1 MSIEEAAKGERIA
14 KVIARHGVCSRR
26 DAERL
31 IAEGQVSVN
40 GILIETP
47 ATLVTEADHIVVKG
61 QALVTKQ
68 PTRLWLFYKP
78 TGVVTTHKDP
88 QGRST
93 VFDLLPKDL
102 PDHIIS
108 VGRLDLMT
116 EGLLLLTNDGEF
128 ARKLEHPTSAIPRT
142 YEVRVYG
149 RLDEQKLRRLWRGVE
164 IDGINYG
171 PIDCKI
177 LTQEGSNAWLEIT
190 IKEGKN
196 REIRNIIHYLGGH
209 VNRLIRVAYGPYNLD
224 TLSKQDLVE
233 VSPNLVD

>member
-1 MSIEEAAKGERIA
+1 MIPPTKGERLA
-14 KVIARHGVCSRR
+14 KAIARHGICSRR

-31 IAEGQVSVN
+31 IAEGQVCVN
-40 GILIETP
+40 GTLIETP
-47 ATLVTEADHIVVKG
+47 ATLVTEADRITVKG
-61 QALVTKQ
+61 QLLETKQ
-68 PTRLWLFYKP
+68 PTRLWVFYKP

-88 QGRST
+88 QGRPT
-93 VFDLLPKDL
+93 VFSLLPNDL

-128 ARKLEHPTSAIPRT
+128 ARKLEHPSSAIPRT

-149 RLDEQKLRRLWRGVE
+149 RLDEQKLRRLWRGVD
-164 IDGINYG
+164 IDGVSYG
-171 PIDCKI
+171 PIDCTI
-177 LTQEGSNAWLEIT
+177 LTQEGSNTWLEMT

-209 VNRLIRVAYGPYNLD
+209 VNRLIRVAYGPYTLE
-224 TLSKQDLVE
+224 TLSKHDLVE
-233 VSPNLVD
+233 VSPDLVG